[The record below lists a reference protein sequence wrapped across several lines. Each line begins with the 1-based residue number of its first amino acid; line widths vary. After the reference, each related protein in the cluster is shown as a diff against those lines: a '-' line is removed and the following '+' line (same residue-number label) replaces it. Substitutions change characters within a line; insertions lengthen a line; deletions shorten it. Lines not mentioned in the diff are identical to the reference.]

1 MSVFA
6 PSQLTN
12 GLIRQGKTTSSG
24 IILESDYANGTMW
37 TIENSLIKIERK
49 QLRRERQLKLG
60 TQKNGRK
67 QLKLKIDKANKY
79 KNFL

>member
-1 MSVFA
+1 MNRKSGRVVYVDKVNRAKQKGQTVFLLA
-6 PSQLTN
+6 TAWL
-12 GLIRQGKTTSSG
+12 K
-24 IILESDYANGTMW
+24 YY
-37 TIENSLIKIERK
+37 SLIKIERK

>member
-1 MSVFA
+1 MNRKSGRVVYVDKVNRAKKKGQTVFLLA
-6 PSQLTN
+6 TAWL
-12 GLIRQGKTTSSG
+12 K
-24 IILESDYANGTMW
+24 YY
-37 TIENSLIKIERK
+37 SLIKIERK
-49 QLRRERQLKLG
+49 QLKREQQLKLG